1 MAGHRK
7 LASFQLV
14 QLTKHGVLHDDL
26 HQGNLIMSNGWLF
39 AIDFDRA
46 LISSEEAE
54 VAAYVEW
61 LREELVLQVSHS
73 CFWCSD
79 CWGPHTFIGIQYSS
93 MDTLSKDLHQ
103 TKFSGHTDQASKSS
117 HRHLTST
124 SHACAA
130 SRIVIATATLPKAI
144 IASVCMSNAQSL

>member
-1 MAGHRK
+1 MLECLARDFPEIRNCMAGHRK

-79 CWGPHTFIGIQYSS
+79 CWGASYFYRHTVQQHGHFVQRPSPNKVLGTHRPSQQKLSS
-93 MDTLSKDLHQ
+93 AFDLH
-103 TKFSGHTDQASKSS
+103 
-117 HRHLTST
+117 L
-124 SHACAA
+124 ACMCC
-130 SRIVIATATLPKAI
+130 K
-144 IASVCMSNAQSL
+144 